1 MWNKIY
7 CYRIS
12 QNFPHLLIDK
22 NSCREGKEWYW
33 GSPSWQIFI
42 KFGQLYNML
51 NRDTR
56 GVFLKCGDYTKLIT
70 LRRLMW
76 SIPSRFGMRLPESRS
91 FCSKLENV
99 LLSGPS
105 SISVCYISLMIHDS
119 EECIRRYSHN
129 IDIQWSGEH
138 FYGIL
143 LHPSW
148 L

>member
-1 MWNKIY
+1 MQCEIKFTATESV
-7 CYRIS
+7 RIS
-12 QNFPHLLIDK
+12 YIFWLIK
-22 NSCREGKEWYW
+22 IHVGKERNGIEEVLHDKYLSNSGGFPKMWWLYKVNN
-33 GSPSWQIFI
+33 SATVDVILVIHTVQI
-42 KFGQLYNML
+42 
-51 NRDTR
+51 
-56 GVFLKCGDYTKLIT
+56 
-70 LRRLMW
+70 W
-76 SIPSRFGMRLPESRS
+76 EGMRLPESRS